1 MELTIE
7 VIGTKP
13 LLLNSVS
20 LADPRD
26 PWAKEL
32 AKLRA
37 ITSKKRTDETLD
49 RMEYVQFRGSF
60 YAIPEIDGIGIPCE
74 NLRQSLIQAAKI
86 SRDGTT
92 VQRATQVT
100 EPAVPVIYEGPK
112 TPDELWKTRRFH
124 LTKMIRGKGGA
135 SPSTYPMFS
144 SWGLRVPLS
153 LDESVLNFEDLQAI
167 AVRAGRI
174 EGLGAMR
181 KLGYGR
187 YDAIVKQS

>member
-1 MELTIE
+1 MEVTLE
-7 VIGTKP
+7 VVGVKP

-32 AKLRA
+32 AKLRG

-49 RMEYVQFRGSF
+49 RMEFVQFMGSF
-60 YAIPEIDGIGIPCE
+60 YAIPEIDGVGIPCE
-74 NLRQSLIQAAKI
+74 NVRQSLIQAAKAT
-86 SRDGTT
+86 REGAT
-92 VQRATQVT
+92 VQRALQVT
-100 EPAVPVIYEGPK
+100 EPAVPIIYEGPK
-112 TPDELWKTRRFH
+112 DPQKLWDSRRFH

-135 SPSTYPMFS
+135 SPSTYPMFQE
-144 SWGLRVPLS
+144 WALRIPMN

-167 AVRAGRI
+167 ASRAGRI